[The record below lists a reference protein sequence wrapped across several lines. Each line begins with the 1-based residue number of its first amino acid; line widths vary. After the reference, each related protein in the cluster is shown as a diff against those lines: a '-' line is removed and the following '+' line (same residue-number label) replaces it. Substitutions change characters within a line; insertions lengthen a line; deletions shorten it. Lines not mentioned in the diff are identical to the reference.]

1 MDFEAIFSVVLR
13 SSDSFPFQVLKRLQK
28 RYGDMYSDRN
38 VIISGTHTHST
49 PGGFLMDFLF
59 DLPILGF
66 VKETYSAYILG
77 IYKVGFELVIIS
89 RCIPHSF

>member
-1 MDFEAIFSVVLR
+1 MYHS
-13 SSDSFPFQVLKRLQK
+13 QVIKRLQK
-28 RYGDMYSDRN
+28 RYGVLYGEDN

-66 VKETYSAYILG
+66 VKETYTAYIVG
-77 IYKVGFELVIIS
+77 IYKVSLVGLE
-89 RCIPHSF
+89 CYL